1 MKRENKLLAGICL
14 LASGV
19 AVFFAYRFYPQVISA
34 EIANWGQFGDFF
46 GGIFN
51 PLIGLVTAYF
61 AYQAYQNTKVS
72 AQQQKFVA
80 TIETY
85 IKIHDA
91 KIAAVSYSELHG
103 ETALKRMVDYLATNV
118 EVKLFTNDTF
128 QGASHPSTMLDEFVS
143 QIAPF
148 INAMV
153 ILENQLTDD
162 EKLKFYEIISA
173 YSSFD
178 LATCIQQLSV
188 RTNYEPADSI
198 TFDLIK
204 HVAKQIA
211 KKVVSQL

>member
-1 MKRENKLLAGICL
+1 MKTLEQYAFWITVVTVILGVLLLAGFK
-14 LASGV
+14 A
-19 AVFFAYRFYPQVISA
+19 P
-34 EIANWGQFGDFF
+34 EIIEYLSKWGPFGDLL
-46 GGIFN
+46 N
-51 PLIGLVTAYF
+51 PIIGLVAAYF

-91 KIAAVSYSELHG
+91 KIAAVSFAEAHG
-103 ETALKRMVDYLATNV
+103 EAALSRMAHNLATNI
-118 EVKLFTNDTF
+118 EVAIHSNDAL
-128 QGASHPSTMLDEFVS
+128 GGSRHLSPMLDEFVS
-143 QIAPF
+143 QVAPF

-162 EKLKFYEIISA
+162 DEKIKFYEIISA
-173 YSSFD
+173 YSNVD

-188 RTNYEPADSI
+188 RTNYAPADSI

-211 KKVVSQL
+211 KKVVS